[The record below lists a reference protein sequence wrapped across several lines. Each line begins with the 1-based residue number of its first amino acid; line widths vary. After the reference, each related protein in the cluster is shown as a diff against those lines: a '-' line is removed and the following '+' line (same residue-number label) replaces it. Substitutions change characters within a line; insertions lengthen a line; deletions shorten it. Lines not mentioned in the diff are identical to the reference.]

1 MSNSTDVAGSID
13 GTAVSDRP
21 PVPAA
26 GEPADGR
33 AGATGSAADGS
44 AADGS
49 GEGRIPARRSA
60 GGVPGSGTTAAG
72 SDNPPARTSAPR
84 DEADL
89 GPAVRALRD
98 TVATGGG
105 ILLVAHVNPDGDS
118 LGSALALG
126 LALRLLDAHV
136 RVSFDADPFVVP
148 RTLRFLPG
156 QDLLVEPAAV
166 VDRPDLVVSLDAGS
180 AERLGRLARV
190 AAASRTVVIDHHAS
204 NTRFGDI
211 NVVDVGA
218 ASTSVMVVALIDR
231 LGVPLDA
238 DMAAAVYT
246 GLVTDTGSFRFAA
259 TTPDVHRLAARLIAT
274 GIRHDLIS
282 RALWDTH
289 RFGYLRLLGEVLSRA
304 RLEPEHDLVWTW
316 CGEADLRA
324 VGIDFD
330 EIEGVIDTLRTTA
343 EAEVAIVCK
352 QDGDVWKVSVRSKGA
367 VDVGALCTALGGGGH
382 RFAAGIS
389 STAPLEALMSVFRD
403 ALARAPRLAP

>member
-13 GTAVSDRP
+13 AAAVSDGP
-21 PVPAA
+21 PVSV
-26 GEPADGR
+26 DGR

-44 AADGS
+44 
-49 GEGRIPARRSA
+49 GEGRIPAGRSA
-60 GGVPGSGTTAAG
+60 DGVPGGGTTVAG
-72 SDNPPARTSAPR
+72 SAPPPARTSEPPG
-84 DEADL
+84 DADL

-98 TVATGGG
+98 TVTAGGS

-126 LALRLLDAHV
+126 LALRQLAAHV

-156 QDLLVEPAAV
+156 QDLLVEPAAL
-166 VDRPDLVVSLDAGS
+166 VDRPDLVVTLDAGS
-180 AERLGRLARV
+180 GERLGRLARV
-190 AAASRTVVIDHHAS
+190 AAAGRTVVIDHHAS

-218 ASTSVMVVALIDR
+218 ASTSVMVVAVIDA
-231 LGVPLDA
+231 LGVPLA
-238 DMAAAVYT
+238 AEMAAAIYT

-259 TTPDVHRLAARLIAT
+259 TTPAVHRLAARLIAT
-274 GIRHDLIS
+274 GIRHEKIG

-316 CGEADLRA
+316 CGQADLRA

-330 EIEGVIDTLRTTA
+330 EIEGMIDTLRTTA

-382 RFAAGIS
+382 RFAAGMS
-389 STAPLEALMSVFRD
+389 STAPLDQLMSVLRD
-403 ALARAPRLAP
+403 TLAQAPRLAP